1 MIKRQLGGMLHQYL
15 DWMKDKKG
23 FPEASIIAFEARRGS
38 QPGMNA
44 EQKIE

>member
-1 MIKRQLGGMLHQYL
+1 MLHQYL
-15 DWMKDKKG
+15 DWMKDKKTL
-23 FPEASIIAFEARRGS
+23 PETAANNFDARRGS

>member
-1 MIKRQLGGMLHQYL
+1 MLHQYL
-15 DWMKDKKG
+15 DWMKDKKRL
-23 FPEASIIAFEARRGS
+23 PEAATNFDARRGS